1 MPTRIHFGRGVID
14 KYKDDMGD
22 LGKKAFIITGQSSSK
37 KNGSLKELQD
47 ALESLKIDY
56 VIFDEVEENPS
67 LETVEKAT
75 SIGKKEK
82 VDFVIGLGGGSPLD
96 AAKAIA
102 VFIKNP
108 HINADNIFSHSNL
121 QGLPIVAIPTTSGT
135 GSEVTPYAILTV
147 HKEKTKRNIS
157 QPTFPEVAY
166 LDSSFTD
173 DLAFDITVSTAI
185 DAFTHLLESYLN
197 IDATDLTDMYAE
209 KGFEL
214 FNYCLNAM
222 LNKELTS
229 NFRDKIMLVSM
240 YGGINI
246 AQVGTSLPH
255 GMGYALT
262 YNKGLPHGLAN
273 GILTVEYLRLFKEKN
288 NRDKVNRMLQL
299 IGVVDLDHLDEVFIS
314 LFQLDDLKVTP
325 EEIKDYAQA
334 FTQNK
339 EKLKKHPEDVD
350 SMDIYNVYK
359 NSLKKFTQQ

>member
-1 MPTRIHFGRGVID
+1 MPTKIRFARGVID

-22 LGKKAFIITGQSSSK
+22 LGNKALIVTGQSSSK

-82 VDFVIGLGGGSPLD
+82 VDFVVGLGGGSPLD

-108 HINADNIFSHSNL
+108 HINSDNIFSYSNL
-121 QGLPIVAIPTTSGT
+121 QGLPVVAIPTTSGT

-147 HKEKTKRNIS
+147 HKEKTKININ

-173 DLAFDITVSTAI
+173 DLSFDITVNTAI

-214 FNYCLNAM
+214 FNYCLKAM
-222 LNKELTS
+222 LSKELTS
-229 NFRDKIMLVSM
+229 EFRDKIMLVSM
-240 YGGINI
+240 YGGISI

-273 GILTVEYLRLFKEKN
+273 GVLTVEHLRLFKEKD
-288 NRDKVNRMLQL
+288 NRNKVDKMLEL
-299 IGVVDLDHLDEVFIS
+299 IGVDNLDHLDEIFKS

-325 EEIKDYAQA
+325 QEIKDYAQA
-334 FTQNK
+334 FTQN
-339 EKLKKHPEDVD
+339 ETKLKKHPEEVNLT
-350 SMDIYNVYK
+350 DIYNVYN
-359 NSLKKFTQQ
+359 NSLKKLI